1 MSEST
6 RRKTLALF
14 LLSAALA
21 TTSNAFV
28 PAARQF
34 QNKKY
39 HNVPK
44 PRALEATASPIESI
58 ADAIIA
64 KGSTLAGDMTNSNPT
79 ELFDSF
85 VKESIETASK
95 LSPESVTSSVTSS
108 VTMILQNEYVSRLVD
123 IAVENPWHA
132 IAIAI
137 FSLGAWFQA
146 AIINS
151 PIDFSNDADLPFQPG
166 ADTYSPEKA
175 DAFYGKRKFMVLK
188 RVIQLASLTS
198 SFTTGILFDWLVL
211 GKLFKDEEYK
221 ALARNEPARA
231 KVALR
236 LCEQLG
242 PTFIKLGQALSIR
255 TDLIPEAYAL
265 ELRALQDKVTP
276 FPNEVGVDILKR
288 EFRVDDLSLIFS
300 ELTTDPVASASVGQV
315 YKGKLAVTGKDVA
328 VKIQRPGIL
337 AEIAL
342 DLYILRLLTP
352 LQTRLQNAAN
362 GVPTEQEDIDTA
374 ILLVDEWGRGFVA
387 ETDYRLEAENTQNFQ
402 DAMIKRNL
410 DAVCAPNVVEELVR
424 DKVLVTEWVDG
435 TRLDLDASPDVPRLC
450 GVAINVRTINV
461 ATKSNV
467 FVILELKM
475 IHFMNLL
482 ILVLWFTNPFSLEPL
497 LVQAYLTMLLDTG
510 VLHCDP
516 HKGNLLRTTDGRLC
530 ILDWGMTLDVPKDLQ
545 YALLEFIAHINVE
558 DYDAIPQDFINLGF
572 SPPDVTAER
581 LQASGITEGLSF
593 TFRQLA
599 AGGGP
604 KKIQERVKAEF
615 QDRYGS
621 DLSDEELRLAARSEM
636 QERMKAQLASEG
648 VDVKGVTNIMEEVS
662 KRNRELF
669 SLPPYVLY
677 LARAFSTLEGIGLS
691 LDENYSIIQ
700 ECYPYLASRLF
711 TDRNPRAK
719 KALKAMLGLRED
731 ESSSTSHN
739 PDSAL
744 ALVQQ
749 ATRDAAASEDTDKS
763 EGLSPAKLVEMTEGF
778 ASYTSSTAD
787 VDEIGKGQAKA
798 AAEFGKLF
806 LDPKGSTLQDI
817 LVDETAKYG
826 DALARRALRAA
837 LVENP
842 AARATSSILR
852 GPKQLLGDND
862 AFFPSPLKSLLV
874 DTPAGVPDFI
884 ESLLASTEEDDR
896 IIATV
901 EELRDA
907 VGPMVTDGI
916 ASGSL
921 TPSPEENG
929 SSTVSNNSNNVLSTV
944 SDLLSDEEAR
954 ASITEQLPGVV
965 ALSRRMG
972 AGLLRRAAYRTEQA
986 HEIPEETRK
995 QLANLNTALADA
1007 VEPELVAESITED

>member
-1 MSEST
+1 
-6 RRKTLALF
+6 
-14 LLSAALA
+14 
-21 TTSNAFV
+21 
-28 PAARQF
+28 
-34 QNKKY
+34 
-39 HNVPK
+39 
-44 PRALEATASPIESI
+44 
-58 ADAIIA
+58 
-64 KGSTLAGDMTNSNPT
+64 
-79 ELFDSF
+79 
-85 VKESIETASK
+85 
-95 LSPESVTSSVTSS
+95 
-108 VTMILQNEYVSRLVD
+108 
-123 IAVENPWHA
+123 
-132 IAIAI
+132 
-137 FSLGAWFQA
+137 
-146 AIINS
+146 
-151 PIDFSNDADLPFQPG
+151 
-166 ADTYSPEKA
+166 
-175 DAFYGKRKFMVLK
+175 
-188 RVIQLASLTS
+188 
-198 SFTTGILFDWLVL
+198 
-211 GKLFKDEEYK
+211 
-221 ALARNEPARA
+221 
-231 KVALR
+231 
-236 LCEQLG
+236 
-242 PTFIKLGQALSIR
+242 
-255 TDLIPEAYAL
+255 
-265 ELRALQDKVTP
+265 
-276 FPNEVGVDILKR
+276 
-288 EFRVDDLSLIFS
+288 
-300 ELTTDPVASASVGQV
+300 
-315 YKGKLAVTGKDVA
+315 
-328 VKIQRPGIL
+328 
-337 AEIAL
+337 
-342 DLYILRLLTP
+342 
-352 LQTRLQNAAN
+352 
-362 GVPTEQEDIDTA
+362 
-374 ILLVDEWGRGFVA
+374 
-387 ETDYRLEAENTQNFQ
+387 
-402 DAMIKRNL
+402 
-410 DAVCAPNVVEELVR
+410 
-424 DKVLVTEWVDG
+424 
-435 TRLDLDASPDVPRLC
+435 
-450 GVAINVRTINV
+450 
-461 ATKSNV
+461 
-467 FVILELKM
+467 
-475 IHFMNLL
+475 MNLL

>member
-1 MSEST
+1 MAF
-6 RRKTLALF
+6 LA
-14 LLSAALA
+14 SAALA
-21 TTSNAFV
+21 TTTTTTTAFV
-28 PAARQF
+28 PTTQQFRNQQHQAAT
-34 QNKKY
+34 
-39 HNVPK
+39 
-44 PRALEATASPIESI
+44 ATATTLEATPDFQSL
-58 ADAIIA
+58 ADTILT
-64 KGSTLAGDMTNSNPT
+64 KGNTLVGDISNTNPS
-79 ELFDSF
+79 EALVSLA
-85 VKESIETASK
+85 KESIDAISK
-95 LSPESVTSSVTSS
+95 LSPESLGS
-108 VTMILQNEYVSRLVD
+108 IQNEEWFHNLSTIVAD
-123 IAVENPWHA
+123 NPWHT
-132 IAIAI
+132 IAVAA
-137 FSLGAWFQA
+137 FSLGTWFQL
-146 AIINS
+146 AILRS
-151 PIDFSNDADLPFQPG
+151 PVDFTNDKELPFQPG

-175 DAFYGKRKFMVLK
+175 DAFYGKRQFMVLK
-188 RVIQLASLTS
+188 RVLQLASLTS

-211 GKLFKDEEYK
+211 GKLLKDEEYK
-221 ALARNEPARA
+221 ALARNEPRRA
-231 KVALR
+231 KIALR

-255 TDLIPEAYAL
+255 QDLIPEAYSL

-276 FPNEVGVDILKR
+276 FENEIGVEILKR
-288 EFRVDDLSLIFS
+288 EFGVDDLSLIFS
-300 ELTTDPVASASVGQV
+300 ELTVDPVASASVGQV

-352 LQTRLQNAAN
+352 IQTRLQNAAN

-374 ILLVDEWGRGFVA
+374 IVLVDEWGRGFVA
-387 ETDYRLEAENTQNFQ
+387 ETDYRLEAKNTMDFQ
-402 DAMIKRNL
+402 AAMIKRNL

-450 GVAINVRTINV
+450 GVAIN
-461 ATKSNV
+461 
-467 FVILELKM
+467 
-475 IHFMNLL
+475 
-482 ILVLWFTNPFSLEPL
+482 
-497 LVQAYLTMLLDTG
+497 AYLTMLLDTG

-581 LQASGITEGLSF
+581 LQSSGITEGLSF

-615 QDRYGS
+615 LDRYGS
-621 DLSDEELRLAARSEM
+621 DLTDDELRAAAQSEM
-636 QERMKAQLASEG
+636 QERMKEQLASEG

-731 ESSSTSHN
+731 DMVSAATHN
-739 PDSAL
+739 PNSAM

-749 ATRDAAASEDTDKS
+749 ATRDAIASSEDTKEN

-778 ASYTSSTAD
+778 ASYTSSTTD
-787 VDEIGKGQAKA
+787 VDEVGKGQAKA

-806 LDPKGSTLQDI
+806 LDPRGSTLQDI

-826 DALARRALRAA
+826 DALARRALRMA
-837 LVENP
+837 LVDNP

-852 GPKQLLGDND
+852 GPKQLLGSND
-862 AFFPSPLKSLLV
+862 SFFPSPLKSLLI
-874 DTPAGVPDFI
+874 DRPAGLPDMI
-884 ESLLASTEEDDR
+884 ESLVASTEEDDR

-901 EELRDA
+901 EELRNA
-907 VGPMVTDGI
+907 VGPLVTDGI
-916 ASGSL
+916 ASGSMA
-921 TPSPEENG
+921 PSPDGEG
-929 SSTVSNNSNNVLSTV
+929 SESSSSGSTGNNNSVFSTVT
-944 SDLLSDEEAR
+944 DFLSDEEAR
-954 ASITEQLPGVV
+954 ATITEQLPGVV

-986 HEIPEETRK
+986 HELPEETRK
-995 QLANLNTALADA
+995 QLADLNTALAEA
-1007 VEPELVAESITED
+1007 VEPELVAESFSEN